1 MDGSV
6 PTTQDF
12 ILLFVNAFYTTT
24 TSILT
29 AVIALIPTV
38 IQAGINILFGL
49 LQGGTTT

>member
-1 MDGSV
+1 MDSTV

-24 TSILT
+24 TSLLT

-38 IQAGINILFGL
+38 IQAGIDILFGL
-49 LQGGTTT
+49 LQPTT